1 MPNDNNFTP
10 ANFDPILKKYDGIPY
25 LRFWCQKVLPAV
37 YDQSLSYYEALCKL
51 AAFLNKMVE
60 ELEKMQ
66 DNIDA
71 LHKAYK
77 DLQDWVNAEIARF
90 EAHMEQHFDD
100 LTHELWNRFEEY
112 KNNTTTT
119 LQQKFNDYATN
130 TTNNLNKKFN
140 DFVTD
145 ANTRIDEM
153 FRTNSTLQQWFNDYA
168 TNTTNNLN
176 QKFNEFVTN
185 ANTRIDQMFNTYTTN
200 TNNEFNT
207 WKTDFTNQYN
217 QWKDEVN
224 AQISNIN
231 SDISSLTTRVTALEN
246 MVKKY
251 PNFNYKSFTMTG
263 TKYYKKVMVDMVS
276 FPSAGDN
283 AIICYGVCRVF
294 GQDSSVSVS
303 GNWRERFTM
312 SLDAKRQIASL
323 LGATTQNCIKFEL
336 MPRTSYVSAAGNA
349 NNGAPTNDKLIS
361 GLLWIPGPGT
371 GDSVLNAQ
379 LFFKNNGSVGFV
391 SDNSML
397 FSAIATQQVNPPVWA
412 TNSGEWS
419 V

>member
-37 YDQSLSYYEALCKL
+37 YDQSLSYYEVLCKL

-77 DLQDWVNAEIARF
+77 DLQDWVNVEIARF

-100 LTHELWNRFEEY
+100 LTRELWNRFEEY
-112 KNNTTTT
+112 KNNTNTT
-119 LQQKFNDYATN
+119 LQQWFHEYETT
-130 TTNNLNKKFN
+130 TTNNLN
-140 DFVTD
+140 
-145 ANTRIDEM
+145 R
-153 FRTNSTLQQWFNDYA
+153 
-168 TNTTNNLN
+168 
-176 QKFNEFVTN
+176 KFNEFVTN

-200 TNNEFNT
+200 TNSEFNT

-224 AQISNIN
+224 GQIN
-231 SDISSLTTRVTALEN
+231 SINSNISSLTNRVTALEN

-263 TKYYKKVMVDMVS
+263 TKYYKKVMVDMLS

-294 GQDSSVSVS
+294 GQDNSVSVS

-323 LGATTQNCIKFEL
+323 LGATTQNCLKFEL
-336 MPRTSYVSAAGNA
+336 MPRTSYVSASGDA

-361 GLLWIPGPGT
+361 GLLWVPGPGT

-397 FSAIATQQVNPPVWA
+397 FSAIATQQVNPPAWA
-412 TNSGEWS
+412 TNSGEWTL
-419 V
+419 

>member
-1 MPNDNNFTP
+1 MPNDNNFKP

-37 YDQSLSYYEALCKL
+37 YDQSLSYYEVLCKL

-100 LTHELWNRFEEY
+100 LTQELWNRFEEY
-112 KNNTTTT
+112 KNNTNTT
-119 LQQKFNDYATN
+119 LQQWFHEYETT
-130 TTNNLNKKFN
+130 TTNNLN
-140 DFVTD
+140 
-145 ANTRIDEM
+145 R
-153 FRTNSTLQQWFNDYA
+153 
-168 TNTTNNLN
+168 
-176 QKFNEFVTN
+176 KFNEFVNN
-185 ANTRIDQMFNTYTTN
+185 ANTRIDQMFNTYTSS

-224 AQISNIN
+224 GQISNIN
-231 SDISSLTTRVTALEN
+231 SNISSLTNRVAALEN

-294 GQDSSVSVS
+294 GQDNSVSVS

-336 MPRTSYVSAAGNA
+336 MPRTSYVSATGDA

-371 GDSVLNAQ
+371 GDAVLNAQ

-391 SDNSML
+391 SDNSVL
-397 FSAIATQQVNPPVWA
+397 FSAIATQQVNPPAWA
-412 TNSGEWS
+412 TNSGEWTL
-419 V
+419 

>member
-1 MPNDNNFTP
+1 MPNDNNFKP
-10 ANFDPILKKYDGIPY
+10 ANFDPILQKYDGIPY

-37 YDQSLSYYEALCKL
+37 YDQSLSYYEVLCKL

-100 LTHELWNRFEEY
+100 LTQELWNRFEEY
-112 KNNTTTT
+112 KNNTNTT
-119 LQQKFNDYATN
+119 LQQWFNDYATN

-140 DFVTD
+140 DFVT
-145 ANTRIDEM
+145 
-153 FRTNSTLQQWFNDYA
+153 
-168 TNTTNNLN
+168 
-176 QKFNEFVTN
+176 N
-185 ANTRIDQMFNTYTTN
+185 ANTRIDQMFNTYTSS

-217 QWKDEVN
+217 QWKNEVDG
-224 AQISNIN
+224 QIRNIN
-231 SDISSLTTRVTALEN
+231 SNISSLTTRVATLEN
-246 MVKKY
+246 MIKKY
-251 PNFNYKSFTMTG
+251 PEFNYKSFTMTG
-263 TKYYKKVMVDMVS
+263 TKYYKKVILDMLS
-276 FPSAGDN
+276 FPSAGDS

-323 LGATTQNCIKFEL
+323 LGATTQNCLKFEL
-336 MPRTSYVSAAGNA
+336 MPRTSYVSADGDA
-349 NNGAPTNDKLIS
+349 NNGAPTNDRLIS

-371 GDSVLNAQ
+371 GNAVLNAQ

-397 FSAIATQQVNPPVWA
+397 FSAIATQQVNPPAWA
-412 TNSGEWS
+412 TNSGEWTL
-419 V
+419 

>member
-1 MPNDNNFTP
+1 MPNDNNFKP

-37 YDQSLSYYEALCKL
+37 YDQSLSYYEVLCKL
-51 AAFLNKMVE
+51 AAFLNKMLE

-100 LTHELWNRFEEY
+100 LTRELWNRFEEY
-112 KNNTTTT
+112 KNNTNTT
-119 LQQKFNDYATN
+119 LQQWFNDYATN

-140 DFVTD
+140 DFV
-145 ANTRIDEM
+145 N
-153 FRTNSTLQQWFNDYA
+153 
-168 TNTTNNLN
+168 
-176 QKFNEFVTN
+176 N
-185 ANTRIDQMFNTYTTN
+185 ANTRIDQMFNTYTSS

-224 AQISNIN
+224 GQISNIN
-231 SDISSLTTRVTALEN
+231 SNISSLTTRVATLEN
-246 MVKKY
+246 MIKKY
-251 PNFNYKSFTMTG
+251 PEFNYKSFTMTG
-263 TKYYKKVMVDMVS
+263 TKYYKKVILDMLS
-276 FPSAGDN
+276 FPSAGDS

-294 GQDSSVSVS
+294 GQNSSVSVS

-312 SLDAKRQIASL
+312 SLDAKRQISSL
-323 LGATTQNCIKFEL
+323 LGATTQNCLKFEL
-336 MPRTSYVSAAGNA
+336 MPRTSYISDAGDA
-349 NNGAPTNDKLIS
+349 NNGAPINDKLIS
-361 GLLWIPGPGT
+361 GLLWVPGPGT
-371 GDSVLNAQ
+371 GDAVLNAQ

-391 SDNSML
+391 SDNSVL
-397 FSAIATQQVNPPVWA
+397 FSAIATQQVNPPAWA
-412 TNSGEWS
+412 TNSGEWTL
-419 V
+419 

>member
-37 YDQSLSYYEALCKL
+37 YDQSLSYYEVLCKL

-100 LTHELWNRFEEY
+100 LTQELWNRFEEY
-112 KNNTTTT
+112 KNNTNTT
-119 LQQKFNDYATN
+119 LQQWFNNYATN

-140 DFVTD
+140 DFVT
-145 ANTRIDEM
+145 
-153 FRTNSTLQQWFNDYA
+153 
-168 TNTTNNLN
+168 
-176 QKFNEFVTN
+176 N
-185 ANTRIDQMFNTYTTN
+185 ANTRIDQMFNTYTSS

-224 AQISNIN
+224 GQISNIN
-231 SDISSLTTRVTALEN
+231 SNISSLTTRVTALEN

-294 GQDSSVSVS
+294 GQDNSVSVS

-336 MPRTSYVSAAGNA
+336 MPRTSYVSAAGDA

-391 SDNSML
+391 SDNSVL
-397 FSAIATQQVNPPVWA
+397 FSAIATQQVNPPAWA
-412 TNSGEWS
+412 TNSGEWTL
-419 V
+419 

>member
-37 YDQSLSYYEALCKL
+37 YDQSLSYYEVLCKL

-100 LTHELWNRFEEY
+100 LTRELWNRFEEY
-112 KNNTTTT
+112 KNNT
-119 LQQKFNDYATN
+119 N
-130 TTNNLNKKFN
+130 T
-140 DFVTD
+140 
-145 ANTRIDEM
+145 
-153 FRTNSTLQQWFNDYA
+153 TLQQWFNDYA

-176 QKFNEFVTN
+176 KKFNEFVTN
-185 ANTRIDQMFNTYTTN
+185 ANTRIDQMFNTYTSS

-217 QWKDEVN
+217 QWKNEVDG
-224 AQISNIN
+224 QITNIN
-231 SDISSLTTRVTALEN
+231 SNISALTKRVTALEN
-246 MVKKY
+246 MVKTY
-251 PNFNYKSFTMTG
+251 PNFNYKSFTLTG
-263 TKYYKKVMVDMVS
+263 TKYYKKVIVDMLS

-294 GQDSSVSVS
+294 GQDDSVSVS

-312 SLDAKRQIASL
+312 SLDVKRQIASL
-323 LGATTQNCIKFEL
+323 LGATTQNCLKFEL
-336 MPRTSYVSAAGNA
+336 MPRTSYVSDVGDA
-349 NNGAPTNDKLIS
+349 NNGAPINDKLLT
-361 GLLWIPGPGT
+361 GLLWVPGPGT
-371 GDSVLNAQ
+371 GDAVLNAQ

-397 FSAIATQQVNPPVWA
+397 FSAIATQQVNPPAWA
-412 TNSGEWS
+412 TNSGEWPL
-419 V
+419 

>member
-37 YDQSLSYYEALCKL
+37 YDQSLSYYEVLCKL
-51 AAFLNKMVE
+51 AAFLNKMLE

-100 LTHELWNRFEEY
+100 LTQELWNRFEEY
-112 KNNTTTT
+112 KNNTNTT
-119 LQQKFNDYATN
+119 LQQWFNNYATN

-140 DFVTD
+140 DFV
-145 ANTRIDEM
+145 N
-153 FRTNSTLQQWFNDYA
+153 
-168 TNTTNNLN
+168 
-176 QKFNEFVTN
+176 N
-185 ANTRIDQMFNTYTTN
+185 ANTRIDQMFNTYTSS

-224 AQISNIN
+224 GQISSIN
-231 SDISSLTTRVTALEN
+231 SNISSLTNRVTALEN

-276 FPSAGDN
+276 FPSAGDS

-294 GQDSSVSVS
+294 GQDNSVSVS

-336 MPRTSYVSAAGNA
+336 MPRTSYVSASGDA

-371 GDSVLNAQ
+371 GDAVLNAQ

-391 SDNSML
+391 SDNSVL
-397 FSAIATQQVNPPVWA
+397 FSAIATQQVNPPAWA
-412 TNSGEWS
+412 TNSGEWTL
-419 V
+419 

>member
-1 MPNDNNFTP
+1 MPNDNNFKP

-37 YDQSLSYYEALCKL
+37 YDQSLSYYEVLCKL

-100 LTHELWNRFEEY
+100 LTQELWNRFEEY
-112 KNNTTTT
+112 KNNTNTT
-119 LQQKFNDYATN
+119 LQQWFNNYATT

-140 DFVTD
+140 D
-145 ANTRIDEM
+145 
-153 FRTNSTLQQWFNDYA
+153 
-168 TNTTNNLN
+168 
-176 QKFNEFVTN
+176 FVTN
-185 ANTRIDQMFNTYTTN
+185 ANTRIDQMFNTYTSS

-207 WKTDFTNQYN
+207 WKNDFTSQYN

-224 AQISNIN
+224 GQISNIN
-231 SDISSLTTRVTALEN
+231 SNISSLTNRVTALEN

-294 GQDSSVSVS
+294 GQDNSVSVS

-336 MPRTSYVSAAGNA
+336 MPRTSYVSAAGDA

-391 SDNSML
+391 SDNSVL
-397 FSAIATQQVNPPVWA
+397 FSAIATQQVNPPAWA
-412 TNSGEWS
+412 TNSGEWTL
-419 V
+419 

>member
-37 YDQSLSYYEALCKL
+37 YDQSLSYYEVLCKL

-100 LTHELWNRFEEY
+100 LTRELWNRFEEY
-112 KNNTTTT
+112 KNNTNTT
-119 LQQKFNDYATN
+119 LQQWFNDYATN

-140 DFVTD
+140 DFVT
-145 ANTRIDEM
+145 
-153 FRTNSTLQQWFNDYA
+153 
-168 TNTTNNLN
+168 
-176 QKFNEFVTN
+176 N
-185 ANTRIDQMFNTYTTN
+185 ANTRIDQMFNTYTSS

-224 AQISNIN
+224 GQISNIN
-231 SDISSLTTRVTALEN
+231 SNISSLTTRVTALEN

-294 GQDSSVSVS
+294 GQDNSVSVS

-336 MPRTSYVSAAGNA
+336 MPRTSYVSASGDA

-371 GDSVLNAQ
+371 GDAVLNAQ

-391 SDNSML
+391 SDNSVL
-397 FSAIATQQVNPPVWA
+397 FSAIATQQVYPPAWA
-412 TNSGEWS
+412 TNSGEWTL
-419 V
+419 

>member
-1 MPNDNNFTP
+1 MPNDNNFKP

-37 YDQSLSYYEALCKL
+37 YDQSLSYYEVLCKL

-100 LTHELWNRFEEY
+100 LTQELWNRFEEY
-112 KNNTTTT
+112 KNNTNTT
-119 LQQKFNDYATN
+119 LQQWFHEYETT

-140 DFVTD
+140 DFV
-145 ANTRIDEM
+145 N
-153 FRTNSTLQQWFNDYA
+153 
-168 TNTTNNLN
+168 
-176 QKFNEFVTN
+176 N
-185 ANTRIDQMFNTYTTN
+185 ANTRIEQMFNTYTSS

-224 AQISNIN
+224 GQISSIN
-231 SDISSLTTRVTALEN
+231 SNISSLTNRVSALEN

-294 GQDSSVSVS
+294 GQDNSVSVS

-336 MPRTSYVSAAGNA
+336 MPRTSYVSDAGDA

-391 SDNSML
+391 SDNSVL
-397 FSAIATQQVNPPVWA
+397 FSAIATQQVNPPAWA
-412 TNSGEWS
+412 TNSGEWTL
-419 V
+419 

>member
-1 MPNDNNFTP
+1 MPNDNKFTP
-10 ANFDPILKKYDGIPY
+10 ADFDPVLKKYDGIPY

-37 YDQSLSYYEALCKL
+37 YDQSLSYYEVLCKL
-51 AAFLNKMVE
+51 AAFLNKMLE

-100 LTHELWNRFEEY
+100 LTKELWNKFEQY
-112 KNNTTTT
+112 KNDTNTT
-119 LQQKFNDYATN
+119 LQQWFNNYATN
-130 TTNNLNKKFN
+130 TTNNLNKKFE
-140 DFVTD
+140 D
-145 ANTRIDEM
+145 
-153 FRTNSTLQQWFNDYA
+153 
-168 TNTTNNLN
+168 
-176 QKFNEFVTN
+176 FVTN

-200 TNNEFNT
+200 TNNDFNT

-217 QWKDEVN
+217 QWKADVDG
-224 AQISNIN
+224 QIANIN
-231 SDISSLTTRVTALEN
+231 SNILSLTTRVTALEN
-246 MVKKY
+246 MIKKY
-251 PNFNYKSFTMTG
+251 PEFNYKSFTMTG
-263 TKYYKKVMVDMVS
+263 TKYYKKVILDMLS
-276 FPSAGDN
+276 FPSAGDSV
-283 AIICYGVCRVF
+283 IICYGVCRVF
-294 GQDSSVSVS
+294 GQDDSVSVS

-323 LGATTQNCIKFEL
+323 LGANTQNCLKFEL
-336 MPRTSYVSAAGNA
+336 MPRTSYVSADGDA

-371 GDSVLNAQ
+371 GDAVLNSQ

-397 FSAIATQQVNPPVWA
+397 FSAIATQQVNPPAWA

-419 V
+419 I

>member
-1 MPNDNNFTP
+1 MPNDNNFKP

-37 YDQSLSYYEALCKL
+37 YDQSLSYYEVLCKL
-51 AAFLNKMVE
+51 AAFLNKMLE

-100 LTHELWNRFEEY
+100 LTRELWNRFEEY
-112 KNNTTTT
+112 KNNT
-119 LQQKFNDYATN
+119 N
-130 TTNNLNKKFN
+130 T
-140 DFVTD
+140 
-145 ANTRIDEM
+145 
-153 FRTNSTLQQWFNDYA
+153 TLQQWFNDYA

-176 QKFNEFVTN
+176 QKFNEFVAN

-200 TNNEFNT
+200 TNNDFDT
-207 WKTDFTNQYN
+207 WKNDFTNQYN
-217 QWKDEVN
+217 RWKADVSR
-224 AQISNIN
+224 QIANIN

-251 PNFNYKSFTMTG
+251 PNFNYKSLTMTG
-263 TKYYKKVMVDMVS
+263 TKYYKKVILDMLS

-312 SLDAKRQIASL
+312 SSDAKRQIASL
-323 LGATTQNCIKFEL
+323 IGATNQNCIKFEL
-336 MPRTSYVSAAGNA
+336 MPRTSYVSDAGDA
-349 NNGAPTNDKLIS
+349 NNGAPINDKLIS
-361 GLLWIPGPGT
+361 GLLWVPGPGT
-371 GDSVLNAQ
+371 SASVLNAQ

-397 FSAIATQQVNPPVWA
+397 FSAVATEQANPPGWG
-412 TNSGEWS
+412 TNSGEWTL
-419 V
+419 

>member
-1 MPNDNNFTP
+1 MPNDNKFTP

-37 YDQSLSYYEALCKL
+37 YDQSLSYYEVLCKL
-51 AAFLNKMVE
+51 AAFLNKMLE

-100 LTHELWNRFEEY
+100 LTKELWNKFEQY
-112 KNNTTTT
+112 KNDTNTT
-119 LQQKFNDYATN
+119 LQQWFNEYATN
-130 TTNNLNKKFN
+130 TTNNLNKKFE
-140 DFVTD
+140 D
-145 ANTRIDEM
+145 
-153 FRTNSTLQQWFNDYA
+153 
-168 TNTTNNLN
+168 
-176 QKFNEFVTN
+176 FVTN

-200 TNNEFNT
+200 TNNDFNT

-217 QWKDEVN
+217 QWKADVDG
-224 AQISNIN
+224 QITNIN
-231 SDISSLTTRVTALEN
+231 SNIRSLTTRVDALEN
-246 MVKKY
+246 MIKKY
-251 PNFNYKSFTMTG
+251 PEFNYKSFTMTG
-263 TKYYKKVMVDMVS
+263 TKYYKKVILDMLS
-276 FPSAGDN
+276 FPSAGDS

-312 SLDAKRQIASL
+312 SLDTKRQIASL
-323 LGATTQNCIKFEL
+323 LGASSQNCLKFEL
-336 MPRTSYVSAAGNA
+336 MPRTSYVSDSGDA

-371 GDSVLNAQ
+371 GDGVLNSQ

-397 FSAIATQQVNPPVWA
+397 FSAIATQQVNPPAWD
-412 TNSGEWS
+412 TNSGEWTL
-419 V
+419 

>member
-1 MPNDNNFTP
+1 MPNDNNFKP
-10 ANFDPILKKYDGIPY
+10 ANFDPILRKYDGIPY

-37 YDQSLSYYEALCKL
+37 YDQSLSYYEVLCKL

-100 LTHELWNRFEEY
+100 LTQELWNRFEEY
-112 KNNTTTT
+112 KNNTNTT
-119 LQQKFNDYATN
+119 LQQWFNNYATT

-140 DFVTD
+140 DFV
-145 ANTRIDEM
+145 N
-153 FRTNSTLQQWFNDYA
+153 
-168 TNTTNNLN
+168 
-176 QKFNEFVTN
+176 N
-185 ANTRIDQMFNTYTTN
+185 ANTRIDQMFNTYTSS

-224 AQISNIN
+224 GQLSSIN
-231 SDISSLTTRVTALEN
+231 SNISSLTNRVTALEN

-294 GQDSSVSVS
+294 GQDNSVSVS

-336 MPRTSYVSAAGNA
+336 MPRTSYVSAAGDA

-391 SDNSML
+391 SDNSVL
-397 FSAIATQQVNPPVWA
+397 FSAIATQQVNPPAWA
-412 TNSGEWS
+412 TNSGEWTL
-419 V
+419 

>member
-1 MPNDNNFTP
+1 MPNDNNFKP
-10 ANFDPILKKYDGIPY
+10 ANFDPILQKYDGIPY

-37 YDQSLSYYEALCKL
+37 YDQSLSYYEVLCKL

-100 LTHELWNRFEEY
+100 LTQELWNRFEEY
-112 KNNTTTT
+112 KNNTNTT
-119 LQQKFNDYATN
+119 LQQWFNDYATN

-140 DFVTD
+140 DFVT
-145 ANTRIDEM
+145 
-153 FRTNSTLQQWFNDYA
+153 
-168 TNTTNNLN
+168 
-176 QKFNEFVTN
+176 N
-185 ANTRIDQMFNTYTTN
+185 ANTRIDQMFNTYTSS

-217 QWKDEVN
+217 QWKNEVDG
-224 AQISNIN
+224 QIRNIN
-231 SDISSLTTRVTALEN
+231 SNISSLTTRVATLEN
-246 MVKKY
+246 MIKKY
-251 PNFNYKSFTMTG
+251 PEFNYKSFTMTG
-263 TKYYKKVMVDMVS
+263 TKYYKKVILDMLS
-276 FPSAGDN
+276 FPSAGDS

-294 GQDSSVSVS
+294 GQDNSVSVS

-323 LGATTQNCIKFEL
+323 LGATTQNCLKFEL
-336 MPRTSYVSAAGNA
+336 MPRTSYVSASGDA

-371 GDSVLNAQ
+371 GDAVLNAQ

-397 FSAIATQQVNPPVWA
+397 FSAIATQQVNPPAWA
-412 TNSGEWS
+412 TNSGEWTL
-419 V
+419 

>member
-1 MPNDNNFTP
+1 MPNDNKFTP
-10 ANFDPILKKYDGIPY
+10 ADFDPILKKYDGIPY

-37 YDQSLSYYEALCKL
+37 YDQSLSYYEVLCKL
-51 AAFLNKMVE
+51 AAFLNKMLE

-100 LTHELWNRFEEY
+100 LTKELWNKFEQY
-112 KNNTTTT
+112 KNDTNTT
-119 LQQKFNDYATN
+119 LQQWFNEYATN
-130 TTNNLNKKFN
+130 TTNNLNKKFE
-140 DFVTD
+140 D
-145 ANTRIDEM
+145 
-153 FRTNSTLQQWFNDYA
+153 
-168 TNTTNNLN
+168 
-176 QKFNEFVTN
+176 FVTN

-200 TNNEFNT
+200 TNNDFNT

-217 QWKDEVN
+217 AWKEDVDG
-224 AQISNIN
+224 QITNIN
-231 SDISSLTTRVTALEN
+231 SNISSLTTRVTALEN
-246 MVKKY
+246 MIKKY
-251 PNFNYKSFTMTG
+251 PEFNYKSFTMTG
-263 TKYYKKVMVDMVS
+263 TKYYKKVILDMLS
-276 FPSAGDN
+276 FPSAGDS

-294 GQDSSVSVS
+294 GQDNSVSVA

-312 SLDAKRQIASL
+312 SLDAKRQISSL
-323 LGATTQNCIKFEL
+323 LGANTQNCLKFEL
-336 MPRTSYVSAAGNA
+336 MPRTSYVSADGDA

-371 GDSVLNAQ
+371 GDAVLNSQ

-397 FSAIATQQVNPPVWA
+397 FSAIATQQVNPPTWA

>member
-37 YDQSLSYYEALCKL
+37 YDQSLSYYEVLCKL

-100 LTHELWNRFEEY
+100 LTRELWNRFEEY
-112 KNNTTTT
+112 KNNTNTT
-119 LQQKFNDYATN
+119 LQQWFHEYETT

-140 DFVTD
+140 D
-145 ANTRIDEM
+145 
-153 FRTNSTLQQWFNDYA
+153 
-168 TNTTNNLN
+168 
-176 QKFNEFVTN
+176 FVTN
-185 ANTRIDQMFNTYTTN
+185 ANTRIDQMFNTYTSSA
-200 TNNEFNT
+200 NNEFNT

-224 AQISNIN
+224 GQISNIN
-231 SDISSLTTRVTALEN
+231 SNISALTKRVTALEN

-294 GQDSSVSVS
+294 GQDNSVSVS

-336 MPRTSYVSAAGNA
+336 MPRTSYVSASGDP

-371 GDSVLNAQ
+371 GDAVLNAQ

-391 SDNSML
+391 SDNSVL
-397 FSAIATQQVNPPVWA
+397 FSAIATQQVNPPAWA
-412 TNSGEWS
+412 TNSGEWTL
-419 V
+419 

>member
-37 YDQSLSYYEALCKL
+37 YDQSLSYYEVLCKL

-77 DLQDWVNAEIARF
+77 DLQAWVNAEIARF

-100 LTHELWNRFEEY
+100 LTQELWNRFEEY
-112 KNNTTTT
+112 KNNTNTT
-119 LQQKFNDYATN
+119 LQQWFHDYETT

-140 DFVTD
+140 DFVT
-145 ANTRIDEM
+145 
-153 FRTNSTLQQWFNDYA
+153 
-168 TNTTNNLN
+168 
-176 QKFNEFVTN
+176 N
-185 ANTRIDQMFNTYTTN
+185 ANTRIEQMFNNYTSSS
-200 TNNEFNT
+200 NNEFNT
-207 WKTDFTNQYN
+207 WKNDFTNQYN

-224 AQISNIN
+224 GQISSIN
-231 SDISSLTTRVTALEN
+231 SNISSLTTRVAALEN
-246 MVKKY
+246 MIKKY
-251 PNFNYKSFTMTG
+251 PEFNYKSFTMTG
-263 TKYYKKVMVDMVS
+263 TKYYKKVILDMLS
-276 FPSAGDN
+276 FPSAGDS

-323 LGATTQNCIKFEL
+323 LGASSQNCLKFEL
-336 MPRTSYVSAAGNA
+336 MPRTSYVSASGDA

-371 GDSVLNAQ
+371 GDAVLNSQ

-397 FSAIATQQVNPPVWA
+397 FSAIATQQVNPPAWA
-412 TNSGEWS
+412 TNSGEWTL
-419 V
+419 

>member
-10 ANFDPILKKYDGIPY
+10 AKFDPILQKYDGIPY
-25 LRFWCQKVLPAV
+25 LRFWCQKVLPAI
-37 YDQSLSYYEALCKL
+37 YDQSLSYYEVLCKL
-51 AAFLNKMVE
+51 AAFLNKMLD

-66 DNIDA
+66 GNIDT

-77 DLQDWVNAEIARF
+77 ELQDWVNAEIARF

-100 LTHELWNRFEEY
+100 LTKELWNKFEQY
-112 KNNTTTT
+112 KNDTNNT
-119 LQQKFNDYATN
+119 LQQWFSEYETN
-130 TTNNLNKKFN
+130 TTNNLNK
-140 DFVTD
+140 
-145 ANTRIDEM
+145 
-153 FRTNSTLQQWFNDYA
+153 
-168 TNTTNNLN
+168 
-176 QKFNEFVTN
+176 KFNEFVTN
-185 ANTRIDQMFNTYTTN
+185 ANTRIDNMFNTYTTN

-207 WKTDFTNQYN
+207 WKTEFTDQYN
-217 QWKDEVN
+217 AWKRDVDG
-224 AQISNIN
+224 QITNIN
-231 SDISSLTTRVTALEN
+231 SNIRSLSTRVTALEN
-246 MVKKY
+246 MIKTY

-263 TKYYKKVMVDMVS
+263 TRYYKKVMVDMLS

-294 GQDSSVSVS
+294 GQDNSISVS

-323 LGATTQNCIKFEL
+323 LGASTQNCLKFEL
-336 MPRTSYVSAAGNA
+336 MPRTSYVSASGDA
-349 NNGAPTNDKLIS
+349 NNGAPINDKLIT

-371 GDSVLNAQ
+371 ADSVLNSQ

-397 FSAIATQQVNPPVWA
+397 FSAIATQQVNPPVWD

>member
-1 MPNDNNFTP
+1 MPNDNNFKP

-37 YDQSLSYYEALCKL
+37 YDQSLSYYEVLCKL

-100 LTHELWNRFEEY
+100 LTRELWNRFEEY
-112 KNNTTTT
+112 KNNTNTT
-119 LQQKFNDYATN
+119 LQQWFHEYETT

-140 DFVTD
+140 DFV
-145 ANTRIDEM
+145 N
-153 FRTNSTLQQWFNDYA
+153 
-168 TNTTNNLN
+168 
-176 QKFNEFVTN
+176 N
-185 ANTRIDQMFNTYTTN
+185 ANTRIDQMFNTYTSS

-207 WKTDFTNQYN
+207 WKTDFTNHYN

-224 AQISNIN
+224 GQISSIN
-231 SDISSLTTRVTALEN
+231 SNISSLTNRVTALEN

-251 PNFNYKSFTMTG
+251 SNFNYKSFTMTG

-294 GQDSSVSVS
+294 GQDNSVSVS

-336 MPRTSYVSAAGNA
+336 MPRTSYVSAAGDA

-391 SDNSML
+391 SDNSVL
-397 FSAIATQQVNPPVWA
+397 FSAIATQQVNPPAWA
-412 TNSGEWS
+412 TNSGEWTL
-419 V
+419 

>member
-10 ANFDPILKKYDGIPY
+10 AKFDPILQKYDSIPY
-25 LRFWCQKVLPAV
+25 LRFWCQKVLPAI
-37 YDQSLSYYEALCKL
+37 YDQSLSYYEVLCKL

-66 DNIDA
+66 GNIDA

-77 DLQDWVNAEIARF
+77 ELQDWVNAEIARF

-100 LTHELWNRFEEY
+100 LAKELWSKFEQY
-112 KNNTTTT
+112 KNDTNTT
-119 LQQKFNDYATN
+119 LQQWFSEYETN

-140 DFVTD
+140 D
-145 ANTRIDEM
+145 
-153 FRTNSTLQQWFNDYA
+153 
-168 TNTTNNLN
+168 
-176 QKFNEFVTN
+176 FVTN

-200 TNNEFNT
+200 TNNDFNT

-217 QWKDEVN
+217 QWKEAVDG
-224 AQISNIN
+224 QITNIN
-231 SDISSLTTRVTALEN
+231 SNIRSLTTRVAALEN

-251 PNFNYKSFTMTG
+251 PNFNYRSFTLTG
-263 TKYYKKVMVDMVS
+263 TRYYTRLVVDMLS
-276 FPSAGDN
+276 FPSASDS
-283 AIICYGVCRVF
+283 AIICYGVCRMFAV
-294 GQDSSVSVS
+294 SSPSNNVS
-303 GNWRERFTM
+303 GNWRELFTT
-312 SLDAKRQIASL
+312 SLAEKSQIASL
-323 LGATTQNCIKFEL
+323 VGATTENCLKFEL
-336 MPRTSYVSAAGNA
+336 MPRTSYVSASGDA

-371 GDSVLNAQ
+371 ADSVLNCQ

-397 FSAIATQQVNPPVWA
+397 FSAIATQQVNPPDWDHA
-412 TNSGEWS
+412 SGEWTL
-419 V
+419 

>member
-10 ANFDPILKKYDGIPY
+10 ANFDPILKKCDGIPY

-37 YDQSLSYYEALCKL
+37 YDQSLSYYEVLCKL

-100 LTHELWNRFEEY
+100 LTQELWNRFEEY
-112 KNNTTTT
+112 KNNTNTT
-119 LQQKFNDYATN
+119 LQQWFNDYATN

-140 DFVTD
+140 DFVT
-145 ANTRIDEM
+145 
-153 FRTNSTLQQWFNDYA
+153 
-168 TNTTNNLN
+168 
-176 QKFNEFVTN
+176 N
-185 ANTRIDQMFNTYTTN
+185 ANTRIDQMFNTYTSS

-207 WKTDFTNQYN
+207 WKNDFTNQYN

-224 AQISNIN
+224 GQISNIN
-231 SDISSLTTRVTALEN
+231 SNIGSLTTRVTALEN

-263 TKYYKKVMVDMVS
+263 TKYYKKVIVDMLS

-294 GQDSSVSVS
+294 GQDNSVSVS

-336 MPRTSYVSAAGNA
+336 MPRTSYVSASGDA

-371 GDSVLNAQ
+371 GDAVLNAQ

-391 SDNSML
+391 SDNSVL
-397 FSAIATQQVNPPVWA
+397 FSAIATQQVYPPAWA
-412 TNSGEWS
+412 TNSGEWTL
-419 V
+419 

>member
-1 MPNDNNFTP
+1 MPNDNNFKP
-10 ANFDPILKKYDGIPY
+10 ANFDPILQKYYGIPY

-37 YDQSLSYYEALCKL
+37 YDQSLSYYELLCKL
-51 AAFLNKMVE
+51 AAFLNKMVD
-60 ELEKMQ
+60 ELENMQ

-100 LTHELWNRFEEY
+100 LTQELWNRFEEY
-112 KNNTTTT
+112 KNNTNTT
-119 LQQKFNDYATN
+119 LQQWFNDYATN

-140 DFVTD
+140 DFV
-145 ANTRIDEM
+145 N
-153 FRTNSTLQQWFNDYA
+153 
-168 TNTTNNLN
+168 
-176 QKFNEFVTN
+176 N
-185 ANTRIDQMFNTYTTN
+185 ANTRIEQMFNTYTSS
-200 TNNEFNT
+200 TNNDFNT

-224 AQISNIN
+224 GQISSIN
-231 SDISSLTTRVTALEN
+231 SNISSLTNRVTALEN

-294 GQDSSVSVS
+294 GQDNSVSVS

-336 MPRTSYVSAAGNA
+336 MPRTSYVSASGDP

-371 GDSVLNAQ
+371 SASVLNAQ

-391 SDNSML
+391 SDNSVL
-397 FSAIATQQVNPPVWA
+397 FSAIATQQVNPPAWA
-412 TNSGEWS
+412 TNSGEWTL
-419 V
+419 

>member
-37 YDQSLSYYEALCKL
+37 YDQSLSYYEVLCKL

-100 LTHELWNRFEEY
+100 LTRELWNRFEEY
-112 KNNTTTT
+112 KNNT
-119 LQQKFNDYATN
+119 N
-130 TTNNLNKKFN
+130 T
-140 DFVTD
+140 
-145 ANTRIDEM
+145 
-153 FRTNSTLQQWFNDYA
+153 TLQQWFNDYA

-176 QKFNEFVTN
+176 KKFNEFVTN
-185 ANTRIDQMFNTYTTN
+185 ANTRIDQMFNTYTSS

-217 QWKDEVN
+217 QWKNEVN
-224 AQISNIN
+224 GQIN
-231 SDISSLTTRVTALEN
+231 SINSNISSLTNRVTALEN

-263 TKYYKKVMVDMVS
+263 TKYYKKVMVDMLS

-323 LGATTQNCIKFEL
+323 LGATTQNCLKFEL
-336 MPRTSYVSAAGNA
+336 MPRTSYVSASGDA

-361 GLLWIPGPGT
+361 GLLWVPGPGT

-397 FSAIATQQVNPPVWA
+397 FSAIATQQVNPPAWA

-419 V
+419 L

>member
-37 YDQSLSYYEALCKL
+37 YDQSLSYYEVLCKL

-100 LTHELWNRFEEY
+100 LTQELWNRFEEY
-112 KNNTTTT
+112 KNNTNTT
-119 LQQKFNDYATN
+119 LQQWFNDYATN

-140 DFVTD
+140 DFVT
-145 ANTRIDEM
+145 
-153 FRTNSTLQQWFNDYA
+153 
-168 TNTTNNLN
+168 
-176 QKFNEFVTN
+176 N
-185 ANTRIDQMFNTYTTN
+185 ANTRIDQMFNTYTSS

-224 AQISNIN
+224 GQISNIN
-231 SDISSLTTRVTALEN
+231 SNISSLTKRVTALEN

-294 GQDSSVSVS
+294 GQDNSVSVS

-336 MPRTSYVSAAGNA
+336 MPRTSYVSAAGDA

-391 SDNSML
+391 SDNSVL
-397 FSAIATQQVNPPVWA
+397 FSAIATQQVNPPAWA
-412 TNSGEWS
+412 TNSGEWTL
-419 V
+419 

>member
-1 MPNDNNFTP
+1 MPNDNNFKP

-37 YDQSLSYYEALCKL
+37 YDQSLSYYEVLCKL

-100 LTHELWNRFEEY
+100 LTQELWNRFEEY
-112 KNNTTTT
+112 KNNTNTT
-119 LQQKFNDYATN
+119 LQQWFNEYATN

-140 DFVTD
+140 DFVT
-145 ANTRIDEM
+145 
-153 FRTNSTLQQWFNDYA
+153 
-168 TNTTNNLN
+168 
-176 QKFNEFVTN
+176 N
-185 ANTRIDQMFNTYTTN
+185 ANTRIDQMFNTYTSS

-224 AQISNIN
+224 GQISSIN
-231 SDISSLTTRVTALEN
+231 SNISSLTNRVSALEN

-294 GQDSSVSVS
+294 GQDNSVSVS

-336 MPRTSYVSAAGNA
+336 MPRTSYVSAAGDA

-371 GDSVLNAQ
+371 GDAVLNAQ

-391 SDNSML
+391 SDNSVL
-397 FSAIATQQVNPPVWA
+397 FSAIATQQVNPPTWA
-412 TNSGEWS
+412 TNSGEWTL
-419 V
+419 

>member
-37 YDQSLSYYEALCKL
+37 YDQSLSYYEVLCKL

-77 DLQDWVNAEIARF
+77 DLQYWVNAEIARF

-100 LTHELWNRFEEY
+100 LTRELWNRFEEY
-112 KNNTTTT
+112 KNNTNTT
-119 LQQKFNDYATN
+119 LQQWFNNYATN

-140 DFVTD
+140 DFVT
-145 ANTRIDEM
+145 
-153 FRTNSTLQQWFNDYA
+153 
-168 TNTTNNLN
+168 
-176 QKFNEFVTN
+176 N
-185 ANTRIDQMFNTYTTN
+185 ANTRIDQMFNTYTSS

-224 AQISNIN
+224 GQITNIN
-231 SDISSLTTRVTALEN
+231 SNISSLTTRVTALEN

-263 TKYYKKVMVDMVS
+263 TKYYKKVMVDMLS

-294 GQDSSVSVS
+294 GQDTSVSVS

-323 LGATTQNCIKFEL
+323 IGATNQNCIKFEL
-336 MPRTSYVSAAGNA
+336 MPRTSYVSASGDA

-371 GDSVLNAQ
+371 GDSVLNSQ

-397 FSAIATQQVNPPVWA
+397 FSAIATQQANPPAWA
-412 TNSGEWS
+412 TNSGEWTL
-419 V
+419 

>member
-1 MPNDNNFTP
+1 MPNDNNFKP

-37 YDQSLSYYEALCKL
+37 YDQSLSYYELLCKL

-100 LTHELWNRFEEY
+100 LTQELWNRFEEY
-112 KNNTTTT
+112 KNNTNTT
-119 LQQKFNDYATN
+119 LQQWFNNYATN

-140 DFVTD
+140 DFVT
-145 ANTRIDEM
+145 
-153 FRTNSTLQQWFNDYA
+153 
-168 TNTTNNLN
+168 
-176 QKFNEFVTN
+176 N
-185 ANTRIDQMFNTYTTN
+185 ANTRIDQMFNTYTSS

-207 WKTDFTNQYN
+207 WKNDFTNQYN
-217 QWKDEVN
+217 QWKNEVN
-224 AQISNIN
+224 GQISNIN
-231 SDISSLTTRVTALEN
+231 SNISSLTNRVTALEN

-294 GQDSSVSVS
+294 GQDNSVSVS

-336 MPRTSYVSAAGNA
+336 MPRTSYVSAAGDA

-391 SDNSML
+391 SDNSVL
-397 FSAIATQQVNPPVWA
+397 FSAIATQQVNPPAWA
-412 TNSGEWS
+412 TNSGEWTL
-419 V
+419 

>member
-1 MPNDNNFTP
+1 MPNDNNFKP

-37 YDQSLSYYEALCKL
+37 YDQSLSYYEMLCKL

-100 LTHELWNRFEEY
+100 LTQELWNRFEEY
-112 KNNTTTT
+112 KNNTNTT
-119 LQQKFNDYATN
+119 LQQWFNNYATN

-140 DFVTD
+140 DFVT
-145 ANTRIDEM
+145 
-153 FRTNSTLQQWFNDYA
+153 
-168 TNTTNNLN
+168 
-176 QKFNEFVTN
+176 N
-185 ANTRIDQMFNTYTTN
+185 ANTRIDQMFNTYTSS

-217 QWKDEVN
+217 QWKNEVN
-224 AQISNIN
+224 GQISSIN
-231 SDISSLTTRVTALEN
+231 SNISSLTNRVTALEN

-276 FPSAGDN
+276 FPSASDN

-294 GQDSSVSVS
+294 GQDNSVSVS

-336 MPRTSYVSAAGNA
+336 MPRTSYVSAAGDA

-391 SDNSML
+391 SDNSVL
-397 FSAIATQQVNPPVWA
+397 FSAIATQQVNPPTWA
-412 TNSGEWS
+412 TNSGEWTL
-419 V
+419 

>member
-1 MPNDNNFTP
+1 MPNDNNFKP

-37 YDQSLSYYEALCKL
+37 YDQSLSYYEVLCKL
-51 AAFLNKMVE
+51 AAFLNKMLE

-100 LTHELWNRFEEY
+100 LTQELWNRFEEY
-112 KNNTTTT
+112 KNNTNTT
-119 LQQKFNDYATN
+119 LQQWFNNYATN

-140 DFVTD
+140 D
-145 ANTRIDEM
+145 
-153 FRTNSTLQQWFNDYA
+153 
-168 TNTTNNLN
+168 
-176 QKFNEFVTN
+176 FVTN

-200 TNNEFNT
+200 TNNAFNT

-224 AQISNIN
+224 GQISNIN
-231 SDISSLTTRVTALEN
+231 SNISSLTNRVTALEN

-294 GQDSSVSVS
+294 GQDNSVSVS

-312 SLDAKRQIASL
+312 SLDAKGQIASL

-391 SDNSML
+391 SDNSVL
-397 FSAIATQQVNPPVWA
+397 FSAIATQQVNPPAWA
-412 TNSGEWS
+412 TNSGEWTL
-419 V
+419 

>member
-1 MPNDNNFTP
+1 MPNDNNFKP

-37 YDQSLSYYEALCKL
+37 YDQSLSYYEVLCKL
-51 AAFLNKMVE
+51 AAFLNKMLE

-100 LTHELWNRFEEY
+100 LTQELWNRFEEY
-112 KNNTTTT
+112 KNNTNTT
-119 LQQKFNDYATN
+119 LQQWFNNYATN

-140 DFVTD
+140 DFV
-145 ANTRIDEM
+145 N
-153 FRTNSTLQQWFNDYA
+153 
-168 TNTTNNLN
+168 
-176 QKFNEFVTN
+176 N
-185 ANTRIDQMFNTYTTN
+185 ANTRIDQMFNTYTSS

-224 AQISNIN
+224 GQISSIN
-231 SDISSLTTRVTALEN
+231 SNISSLTNRVATLEN

-294 GQDSSVSVS
+294 GQDNSVSVS

-336 MPRTSYVSAAGNA
+336 MPRTSYVSAAGDA

-391 SDNSML
+391 SDNSVL
-397 FSAIATQQVNPPVWA
+397 FSAIATQQVNPPSWA
-412 TNSGEWS
+412 TNSGEWTL
-419 V
+419 